1 VGSGLSG
8 IGPKWDRARVRRA
21 VSICASHVAFVDS
34 RALPRRCT
42 LRCCRARLDDP
53 SSLLAPVRT
62 PLKRLC
68 SVCIE
73 PLPRPYATLCFAS
86 LPCLREGHLRP
97 CMPHAT
103 IHAAVICA
111 GARAC
116 LRRFL
121 ACARRA
127 RHGRH
132 GLQRCEVRSV
142 RLAACSRR
150 GAHRCGRFRPAL
162 NPRLYGPKP

>member
-1 VGSGLSG
+1 MGSGLSG
-8 IGPKWDRARVRRA
+8 IGPKWDRAHVRRA

-86 LPCLREGHLRP
+86 LHCRLRRTP
-97 CMPHAT
+97 PTM
-103 IHAAVICA
+103 HAACDDPC
-111 GARAC
+111 RC
-116 LRRFL
+116 DLRRRSRVSSTLSRMRSTRTPRQARPSTLRGAF
-121 ACARRA
+121 CAASRVQP
-127 RHGRH
+127 
-132 GLQRCEVRSV
+132 QRCSPVRSV
-142 RLAACSRR
+142 PPSAQSAPVRA
-150 GAHRCGRFRPAL
+150 
-162 NPRLYGPKP
+162 